1 MLFGD
6 LFELEDELERDK
18 HRYGKDNFNS
28 TLYKVDDTKSDIKF
42 YMIYQAFLEC
52 HLVMKN
58 NNVCEHKLYDLTSM
72 KPTNRILEITENG
85 DTEFFNIE
93 SFMDASVNKNS
104 FRINNTTGKEVN
116 LIPCQLRSMITDGKV
131 T

>member
-58 NNVCEHKLYDLTSM
+58 NNVCEHKLYDLTNM
-72 KPTNRILEITENG
+72 KPSNRILQITEN
-85 DTEFFNIE
+85 DNTE
-93 SFMDASVNKNS
+93 
-104 FRINNTTGKEVN
+104 
-116 LIPCQLRSMITDGKV
+116 
-131 T
+131 